1 MILPPGFDPLHPNRG
16 VSINGQI
23 RRWPNK
29 IVPYDISAISDSR
42 DRQTIELAMQKL
54 MYDTGITKPGQTSR
68 TSCVTFRPAQSTDRK
83 VLKIQYG
90 TGCSASV
97 GYNTNYPNT
106 VRLQRNGCFRSGIIQ
121 HELAHVLGFFHE
133 QSRPDRD
140 QYLTVHYENI
150 QQGMAFNFQKY
161 SWGREVENQGSTY
174 DYDSLM
180 HYGRNDFTKNGK
192 PTLTPRTA
200 GAQIGQR
207 EKLSSIDIAEIRR
220 YYKCS

>member
-1 MILPPGFDPLHPNRG
+1 MFTTIFLSSLVLIAYGLPVEIAKPTKQVNPELLGGGFEGDMILPPGFDPLHPNRG

-83 VLKIQYG
+83 VLKIQYS

-97 GYNTNYPNT
+97 ST
-106 VRLQRNGCFRSGIIQ
+106 VIRVS
-121 HELAHVLGFFHE
+121 
-133 QSRPDRD
+133 
-140 QYLTVHYENI
+140 
-150 QQGMAFNFQKY
+150 
-161 SWGREVENQGSTY
+161 
-174 DYDSLM
+174 SLL
-180 HYGRNDFTKNGK
+180 YC
-192 PTLTPRTA
+192 
-200 GAQIGQR
+200 I
-207 EKLSSIDIAEIRR
+207 
-220 YYKCS
+220 